1 MLENKTS
8 FSSSV
13 KLKYKYTADT
23 VVQAYI
29 VFTVP

>member
-8 FSSSV
+8 FSSSL
-13 KLKYKYTADT
+13 KLQCKYTADT
-23 VVQAYI
+23 VVQGYI